1 MAQTRGESLIRGV
14 YAGTATTATGTRVG
28 ACSGA
33 SRDSFGQRQEV
44 VMVVPDAV
52 NRALGNGRDPRI
64 GVTVDV

>member
-1 MAQTRGESLIRGV
+1 VDYLLLTPAW
-14 YAGTATTATGTRVG
+14 A
-28 ACSGA
+28 
-33 SRDSFGQRQEV
+33 FGGFGFGHRQEV